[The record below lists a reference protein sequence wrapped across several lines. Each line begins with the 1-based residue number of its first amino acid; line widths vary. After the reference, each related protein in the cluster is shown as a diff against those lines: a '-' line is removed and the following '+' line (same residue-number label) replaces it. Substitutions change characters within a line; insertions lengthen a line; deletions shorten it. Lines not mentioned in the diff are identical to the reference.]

1 MPLAHKNLL
10 AEGTRLLISVI
21 GVAFAVI
28 LILVMIGVFVG
39 TINQVTTY
47 IDHTP
52 NELWVMQDGVTQMFR
67 SVSVLPQSMETR
79 LKRVPGVKHVIS
91 ILGVPN
97 SFEHQGSQ
105 TAFYLLGY
113 DGDEPIGGPWRIQEG
128 SAVLGEDE
136 TILDRVLAR
145 KNDIKV
151 GDTVELIG
159 EPFKVVGLSDETA
172 AVGNFYAFVRMK
184 DAIKLLDST
193 GKVSYCLIIAEPGVD
208 IKALQQR
215 IRDRIADIEVY
226 TREEFSENSRGIVVS
241 MMGRPLYVMI
251 AISFLV
257 GVAIVALTI
266 FSITTEQ
273 LRDFGVIKAIGGTN
287 GQVYRVVMRQ
297 ALMLGVAGYILGA
310 IIAYGV
316 QFIIRERL
324 GDVNVQISPTLLAFA
339 FLLTLGM
346 SIFASIVSVR
356 RIANVDPAIVFR
368 T

>member
-1 MPLAHKNLL
+1 MLLPFEQRGRLVGQFGNALTGFKPDNIRPYVLFDHLA
-10 AEGTRLLISVI
+10 R
-21 GVAFAVI
+21 
-28 LILVMIGVFVG
+28 
-39 TINQVTTY
+39 
-47 IDHTP
+47 
-52 NELWVMQDGVTQMFR
+52 
-67 SVSVLPQSMETR
+67 
-79 LKRVPGVKHVIS
+79 
-91 ILGVPN
+91 
-97 SFEHQGSQ
+97 
-105 TAFYLLGY
+105 
-113 DGDEPIGGPWRIQEG
+113 
-128 SAVLGEDE
+128 VLGRFVLKNDDGC
-136 TILDRVLAR
+136 DRLTVAR
-145 KNDIKV
+145 KLQLHPIK
-151 GDTVELIG
+151 
-159 EPFKVVGLSDETA
+159 
-172 AVGNFYAFVRMK
+172 AFVRMK